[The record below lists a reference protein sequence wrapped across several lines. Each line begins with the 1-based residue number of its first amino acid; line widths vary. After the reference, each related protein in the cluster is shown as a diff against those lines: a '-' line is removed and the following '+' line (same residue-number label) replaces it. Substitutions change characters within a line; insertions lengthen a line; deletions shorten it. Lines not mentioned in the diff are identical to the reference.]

1 MIVRV
6 KVVFRKT
13 VVGDLAS
20 NHLPNNNNNISLIN
34 LSSTT
39 RAIFLRRTS
48 NDGSEHDSNG
58 ESKCFSLRADPLW
71 TKGNNNQLK
80 MSDQQVSMGWSP
92 KPIVGHCS
100 DTLCNNSGHSAIEL
114 WIPFHWPHPWHYS
127 PHPSTHTHTG
137 HFIKLTWCLKCMENT
152 AWTNVKVFSILAKN
166 KFRAN
171 YKYKFSFNLWRAPR
185 TNPLS
190 WMFSHLVDV
199 YFIYF
204 WCQVR
209 ASWDVKLLIW
219 QI

>member
-58 ESKCFSLRADPLW
+58 ESKCFSLQADPLW

-152 AWTNVKVFSILAKN
+152 AWTKMWRCFPFWQRINSVQTINTNSASTCEGLPEPTLSVGCLAIL
-166 KFRAN
+166 
-171 YKYKFSFNLWRAPR
+171 
-185 TNPLS
+185 
-190 WMFSHLVDV
+190 
-199 YFIYF
+199 
-204 WCQVR
+204 
-209 ASWDVKLLIW
+209 
-219 QI
+219 